1 MSPIFTFLFGAAL
14 LMILLVYVGTTELKR
29 KRILGTLL
37 TVLATVLALYTI
49 KQIGIKKGI
58 DLQGGSEFVV
68 ELQPSPDAD
77 GKVREVF
84 SNDIQQAIGILE
96 KRLNPDGAKDL
107 VLAPQGDKRI
117 LILVGRKGDLNSK
130 GEFVDPWGTP
140 LQFFFSPDGVM
151 IRSAGP
157 NQVFEDSK
165 SGSSDDVFRT
175 N

>member
-1 MSPIFTFLFGAAL
+1 MRTWLS
-14 LMILLVYVGTTELKR
+14 LLVF
-29 KRILGTLL
+29 
-37 TVLATVLALYTI
+37 LALAATGWGFAVSKRGPKVDTKLVAFREQAEGLIVGLQQY
-49 KQIGIKKGI
+49 KEFIGSFPKG
-58 DLQGGSEFVV
+58 
-68 ELQPSPDAD
+68 
-77 GKVREVF
+77 
-84 SNDIQQAIGILE
+84 SNIEI
-96 KRLNPDGAKDL
+96 AK
-107 VLAPQGDKRI
+107 AMNGQGDKRI

>member
-1 MSPIFTFLFGAAL
+1 MRTWLS
-14 LMILLVYVGTTELKR
+14 LLVFVALAATGWGFAVAKRGPKVDPKLVAFREQSEGLIVGLQQYKEF
-29 KRILGTLL
+29 
-37 TVLATVLALYTI
+37 
-49 KQIGIKKGI
+49 IGSFPKG
-58 DLQGGSEFVV
+58 
-68 ELQPSPDAD
+68 
-77 GKVREVF
+77 
-84 SNDIQQAIGILE
+84 SNIEI
-96 KRLNPDGAKDL
+96 AK
-107 VLAPQGDKRI
+107 AMNGQGDKRI